1 MSDLDKPAAQC
12 FAFFALTFRGNGA
25 MVDDGCSAPFVEDD
39 WETSEFADRLTLGF
53 LGVMTG
59 VGRASTSITSRE
71 SRFRFGDSV

>member
-1 MSDLDKPAAQC
+1 
-12 FAFFALTFRGNGA
+12 